1 MRRALV
7 LWGLTLLLAACA
19 VTPSRAPLSTAKEPS
34 WRARQAALTALTE
47 WSFDGRIGVTIEKQG
62 WHASVHWQQH
72 GRDYD
77 IRISGPLNQG
87 VGLLHGGPS
96 GVVLTTPDRKQTR
109 AADAESL
116 MYAKFGWWVPV
127 SGLRYWLRG
136 LPDPATRAKTTLD
149 AHNQLTHLVQGG
161 WDIQFTRYA
170 RVDAVSLP
178 DRLTLRNDSMK
189 VKLIID
195 RWHVE

>member
-7 LWGLTLLLAACA
+7 LWVLTVTLAACA
-19 VTPSRAPLSTAKEPS
+19 VTPPHAPVGAAKES
-34 WRARQAALTALTE
+34 WRARQATLSAITT
-47 WSFDGRIGVTIEKQG
+47 WSFDGRIGVTLGKQG
-62 WHASVHWQQH
+62 WHADLRWQQR
-72 GRDYD
+72 GKDYD
-77 IRISGPLNQG
+77 IRISGPLGQG
-87 VGLLHGGPS
+87 AGLLQGGPS

-136 LPDPATRAKTTLD
+136 LPDPATPAKTTLD
-149 AHNQLTHLVQGG
+149 ARNQLTHLVQAD
-161 WDIQFTRYA
+161 WDIHFTRYA
-170 RVDAVSLP
+170 RVGAVSLP
-178 DRLTLRNDSMK
+178 DRLTLENDTMK

-195 RWHVE
+195 SWHVK